1 MTEINRPD
9 VVAELSALYMEYEK
23 ALVTNDI
30 ATMTQMFWD
39 SPHVIRF
46 GVGENLYG
54 RDEVE
59 AFRKSRPAVNL
70 DRKVVKMTVVTLGED
85 TGSVTVE
92 FQRVIDGSPRQGR
105 QSQFWKKLPEGWRIV
120 SAHVSYLPD

>member
-1 MTEINRPD
+1 MTEINRPA
-9 VVAELSALYMEYEK
+9 VVAELSALYMQYEK

-30 ATMTQMFWD
+30 ATMTQLFWD
-39 SPHVIRF
+39 SPHAIRF

-54 RDEVE
+54 QEEIE
-59 AFRKSRPAVNL
+59 AFRKSRPPINL
-70 DRKVVKMTVVTLGED
+70 DRKVIKMTVVTLGED

-105 QSQFWKKLPEGWRIV
+105 QSQFWRKFPEGWRIL